1 MTVISEYQFKFSFLG
16 ELSLYQ
22 KEFWTWKA
30 KIFYHIFFNQLHKSQ
45 NTRQLC
51 VSFDVTLCV
60 TQCSVPPHV
69 CLPVTVGAYQSLYI
83 CKNWQTG
90 FWICDSPV
98 CSLLYGL
105 KLAIHAVWQTK
116 TGWLSSNSL
125 QTDLPA
131 SGCRAKTERCRTE
144 IETVVR
150 GIPIF
155 PRSLFFSPV
164 LLGISILIGWQCR
177 LFFCCPERIYHHA
190 DVNWYNYTEP
200 PAPTRNRH
208 GSLPKYFTNFN
219 QRKHFIHSSWRW
231 WRPM

>member
-155 PRSLFFSPV
+155 PRSLSFFLSSSSWHFNSPRMTMPPLF
-164 LLGISILIGWQCR
+164 LLPRADLPPRGRELIQLHWAASANKESSR
-177 LFFCCPERIYHHA
+177 LFTKVLYQ
-190 DVNWYNYTEP
+190 
-200 PAPTRNRH
+200 
-208 GSLPKYFTNFN
+208 L
-219 QRKHFIHSSWRW
+219 
-231 WRPM
+231 